1 MSSPKRHV
9 FISLLFILKCF
20 SKPLIIEKYFWKEK
34 KKTLNHN
41 QWCPMGGGGG
51 GVGWGLWMSHIPLIF
66 GQNILYPFNS
76 CGLYPC
82 NASYHGDIIK
92 QDMFKYLIT
101 KNTFSWGDLYFKLKL
116 CANKT
121 SCLSMLLC
129 NILQRIAKGLRWLW
143 SNE

>member
-1 MSSPKRHV
+1 MSLPKRHV
-9 FISLLFILKCF
+9 FISLLLILKCF
-20 SKPLIIEKYFWKEK
+20 SKPLIIKRYFWKEK
-34 KKTLNHN
+34 KTLNHK
-41 QWCPMGGGGG
+41 QWCPIGEGGE
-51 GVGWGLWMSHIPLIF
+51 GVGWGVWVSHILLIF

-101 KNTFSWGDLYFKLKL
+101 KNTFSWGVSYFKLKL